1 MQGLPA
7 KLTLPPSLAP
17 GAYLLRHEI
26 IALHNAINKGGAEF
40 YESCAQIKVA
50 GGDEGDEDE
59 DEMRKREE
67 GKPDDSELVSFP
79 GAYKDDDKGILVD
92 VSVCWFR
99 TLLFIIATLLIP
111 RIIYP

>member
-7 KLTLPPSLAP
+7 KLTLPPTLAP
-17 GAYLLRHEI
+17 SAYLLRHEI

-50 GGDEGDEDE
+50 GGDEEDADD

-67 GKPDDSELVSFP
+67 GKPDEDELVSFP

-92 VSVCWFR
+92 VSVSAVHLTSYLR
-99 TLLFIIATLLIP
+99 AI
-111 RIIYP
+111 